1 MEAYYRQAR
10 QEFMQVI
17 MHMERDHWLIV
28 FGVLVVIGVFCM
40 RGFGSRTSY

>member
-1 MEAYYRQAR
+1 VETYYQQAR

-17 MHMERDHWLIV
+17 MHMKVDHWLIV
-28 FGVLVVIGVFCM
+28 FGVLVVIGVLCM